1 MDQQDYLTVLTPFE
15 TELEIKK
22 SRFIGRVYP
31 IQDETEADTILAAV
45 KKEHYKA
52 THVCSAWV
60 LNTVPARQ
68 KASDDGEPSG
78 TAGKPILEVINKR
91 AVKNVLVLVI
101 RYFGGIKL
109 GAGGLIRAYSGTAA
123 EVLNQC
129 EVVKKQFSDIIKVE
143 IDYTSYGGLMNV
155 LAAAG
160 YKPAAE
166 SFGEKVGLDFEIEV
180 KKTEGFLALIR
191 ETTNGRFDYAVVEQ
205 RYVDIPFLN

>member
-1 MDQQDYLTVLTPFE
+1 MAFDYLTVSEPFE

-31 IQDETEADTILAAV
+31 IADEAEADALLAKV

-78 TAGKPILEVINKR
+78 TAGKPILEVINMR
-91 AVKNVLVLVI
+91 EIKNVLVLVI

-109 GAGGLIRAYSGTAA
+109 GAGGLIRAYSSAAA
-123 EVLNQC
+123 EVLGKGP
-129 EVVKKQFSDIIKVE
+129 VIKKQFSDILTVE

-155 LAAAG
+155 LAGAG
-160 YKPAAE
+160 YQTVSE
-166 SFGEKVGLDFEIEV
+166 NFGEKVSLDFEIETA
-180 KKTEGFLALIR
+180 KTEAFLSLIR
-191 ETTNGRFDYAVVEQ
+191 ETTNGRFDYAVMDQ
-205 RYVDIPFLN
+205 CYVDRPFLN